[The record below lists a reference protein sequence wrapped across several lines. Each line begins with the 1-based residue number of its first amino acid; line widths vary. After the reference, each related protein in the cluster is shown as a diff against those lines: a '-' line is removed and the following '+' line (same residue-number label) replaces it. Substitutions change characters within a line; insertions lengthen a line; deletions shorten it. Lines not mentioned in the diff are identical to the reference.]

1 MQEQANP
8 QNLSQL
14 LVKSL
19 GPHLFIRYLPSS
31 LMSQV
36 PTLSILTVQIYL
48 RKKKKKSLFLQIV
61 PILRNPNI
69 RKEDENTLNFL
80 WKELQNFEN

>member
-31 LMSQV
+31 LMSHV

-48 RKKKKKSLFLQIV
+48 RKKKSKAYFYKLCQFSEILTLGKKMKT
-61 PILRNPNI
+61 P
-69 RKEDENTLNFL
+69 
-80 WKELQNFEN
+80 